1 MFALNSLYLF
11 SLFRIFLSRPEKKTL
26 TKPAAA
32 MYCAVVEQLTD
43 AKA

>member
-1 MFALNSLYLF
+1 MFALNSLFIF
-11 SLFRIFLSRPEKKTL
+11 SLFRVFLSRPEKKP
-26 TKPAAA
+26 TKPSAA